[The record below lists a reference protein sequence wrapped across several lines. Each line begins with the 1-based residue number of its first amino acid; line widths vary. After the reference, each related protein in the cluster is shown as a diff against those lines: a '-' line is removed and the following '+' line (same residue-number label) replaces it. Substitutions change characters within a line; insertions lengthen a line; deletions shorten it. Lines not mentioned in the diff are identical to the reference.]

1 MLKMRLIHGY
11 LLTMFRSWSPLIK
24 REPTAWQA
32 VGRALPAAGWAEG
45 RFIET
50 HCALFPVARFFREAA
65 MRKARLWWSDRFC
78 PEKAADYL
86 KIDRVYGTSENRNLR
101 QVVTYWGMVASS
113 SWTEP

>member
-1 MLKMRLIHGY
+1 
-11 LLTMFRSWSPLIK
+11 
-24 REPTAWQA
+24 
-32 VGRALPAAGWAEG
+32 
-45 RFIET
+45 
-50 HCALFPVARFFREAA
+50 